1 MAEGLLVACL
11 SIESLQSAV
20 VGEEEDD
27 EELDTEQFNLEV
39 SVESDL
45 PMVIELDQ
53 ELSNGEEPHA
63 LLLLAFPWR
72 QCKSGRSLVFLRST

>member
-20 VGEEEDD
+20 VDEEED
-27 EELDTEQFNLEV
+27 EELDTEQFNSEV
-39 SVESDL
+39 SVVSDL

>member
-1 MAEGLLVACL
+1 MAKGLLVACL

-20 VGEEEDD
+20 VDEEED

>member
-20 VGEEEDD
+20 VGEEEE

-39 SVESDL
+39 SFVSE
-45 PMVIELDQ
+45 
-53 ELSNGEEPHA
+53 
-63 LLLLAFPWR
+63 
-72 QCKSGRSLVFLRST
+72 